1 MKHRLF
7 FTGLAAMLLWAGTA
21 MAQGHEQ
28 PHGTA
33 QPQQEHS
40 AMFADGGACPSQ
52 MAAAALCHQRGAKAI
67 SSTQFVLLPAAHGN
81 AERMVVINSV
91 DNCID
96 VMTREDSGYVR
107 TGRHL
112 VDIAAGRHDV
122 NKILHPQSL
131 EVVGNHIIYVA
142 EATADTG
149 KIGIL
154 AMGCDTLTVVDEIF
168 FPHHAGATEL
178 EHNAQ
183 GDVELYVTGVTMSG
197 YSINSYRLAFEN
209 DVLQLIPLASHVYN
223 VPKQAERIKQSD
235 PHGLGLT
242 VVAVVVVFAALIC
255 IAIIIG
261 LFGKTIQKSQD
272 KRAKSDAESK
282 GQPIETV
289 VPSKDISGDV
299 YAAIVAAIYL
309 YEEELHD
316 EEDTVLTI
324 SKVERAWT
332 PWNAKF
338 YSMNQYF
345 NNRR

>member
-1 MKHRLF
+1 
-7 FTGLAAMLLWAGTA
+7 MLLWVGTA
-21 MAQGHEQ
+21 MAQGNEQ
-28 PHGTA
+28 PTGTPA
-33 QPQQEHS
+33 SPEQQ
-40 AMFADGGACPSQ
+40 AMPAGEAHCSGS
-52 MAAAALCHQRGAKAI
+52 MAPPAHCHQGAKAI
-67 SSTQFVLLPAAHGN
+67 SSTQFVLLPAKCGN
-81 AERMVVINSV
+81 SERMVVINNV

-96 VMTREDSGYVR
+96 VMTRQDSNYVR

-122 NKILHPQSL
+122 NKILHPQSI
-131 EVVGNHIIYVA
+131 EVVGNYIIYVA

-168 FPHHAGATEL
+168 FDHHAGATEL
-178 EHNAQ
+178 VHNAQ
-183 GDVELYVTGVTMSG
+183 GDVELYVTGITPSG
-197 YSINSYRLAFEN
+197 YSVNSYRLTFEEGS
-209 DVLQLIPLASHVYN
+209 LQLIPLSAHVYN
-223 VPKQAERIKQSD
+223 VPKQSERIQQSD

-242 VVAVVVVFAALIC
+242 VVAVVVVFSALIC

-261 LFGKTIQKSQD
+261 LFGKAIQKSQD

-282 GQPIETV
+282 GQPVETV
-289 VPSKDISGDV
+289 VPSKDISGDI